1 MRVIMRSILS
11 AFVVGVTM
19 AAAAALA
26 GAQAKATPVPIK
38 IFKTPTC
45 GCCQKWVEHMR
56 AAGFAPEVEDMPSV
70 APVKDRSHVPDALR
84 SCHTALVGGYA
95 VEGHVPAD
103 VVLRLL
109 REKPK
114 VAGIAVP
121 GMPVGSPG
129 MEMGD
134 RKDPYEV
141 VAFTADGKTSTYEK
155 R

>member
-1 MRVIMRSILS
+1 M
-11 AFVVGVTM
+11 VGAGVLGAVLAVASTM
-19 AAAAALA
+19 A
-26 GAQAKATPVPIK
+26 GAQSKAAPIPMK
-38 IFKTPTC
+38 VYKSPTC
-45 GCCQKWVEHMR
+45 GCCQKWVEHVK

-70 APVKDRSHVPDALR
+70 TPVKDKSNVPAPLR
-84 SCHTALVGGYA
+84 SCHTALVGGYV
-95 VEGHVPAD
+95 VEGHVP
-103 VVLRLL
+103 VETVQRLL

-141 VAFTADGKTSTYEK
+141 VAFTADGKTTVYEK
-155 R
+155 H

>member
-1 MRVIMRSILS
+1 MRLMMG
-11 AFVVGVTM
+11 AGVLGAVLAVAATM
-19 AAAAALA
+19 A
-26 GAQAKATPVPIK
+26 GAQGKGAPIPMK
-38 IFKTPTC
+38 VYKSPTC
-45 GCCQKWVEHMR
+45 GCCQKWVEHVK

-70 APVKDRSHVPDALR
+70 TPVKDKSNVPAALR
-84 SCHTALVGGYA
+84 SCHTALVGGYV
-95 VEGHVPAD
+95 VEGHVP
-103 VVLRLL
+103 VETVQRML

-141 VAFTADGKTSTYEK
+141 VSFPADGKTSVYEK